1 MAAAGL
7 PFEEACLRPQEAKGA
22 VTTASAGQV
31 RKPINAEGIGAWKR
45 YATQLEPL
53 RQRLSDMGYLT

>member
-1 MAAAGL
+1 MAATGL
-7 PFEEACLRPQEAKGA
+7 PFEEACLRPHEAKGA

-31 RKPINAEGIGAWKR
+31 RKPINTEGIGAWKR

-53 RQRLSDMGYLT
+53 CQRLSDMGYLT